1 MAPKFL
7 YKAHR
12 QTMSNI
18 CMQKGIPCDQCP
30 SCCWLWLEVCIYIIY
45 IYFVTAANYQ
55 KSCKC
60 YCTSINMIIYM
71 FIKTNVWTILCI
83 LSIFRFTNAVCKFPG
98 STHDAYILQNSEIQY
113 VIMGLRD
120 GGWILGDS
128 GYPLKEWLMTP
139 INNPRNRQ
147 EENYNRA
154 HCRTRNVVERAFG
167 VLKARF
173 RYSICNIPV
182 HFHHINLKVFF

>member
-1 MAPKFL
+1 
-7 YKAHR
+7 
-12 QTMSNI
+12 
-18 CMQKGIPCDQCP
+18 MQKGIPCDQCP

-113 VIMGLRD
+113 EIMGLRD
-120 GGWILGDS
+120 GGWILRETRVTLLKNGLWLQSTTPGIGRRKITIEHIVEQEMWWKGHLVCWKPVS
-128 GYPLKEWLMTP
+128 GIQYVTYLYIFITL
-139 INNPRNRQ
+139 I
-147 EENYNRA
+147 
-154 HCRTRNVVERAFG
+154 
-167 VLKARF
+167 
-173 RYSICNIPV
+173 
-182 HFHHINLKVFF
+182 